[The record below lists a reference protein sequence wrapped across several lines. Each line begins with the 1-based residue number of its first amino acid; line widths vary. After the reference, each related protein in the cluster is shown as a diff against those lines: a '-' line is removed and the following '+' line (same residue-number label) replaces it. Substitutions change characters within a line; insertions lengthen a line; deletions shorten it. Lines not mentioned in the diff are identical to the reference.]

1 MSLYILYQI
10 GILLEGGKKLNK
22 DMLSKAVVMGVI
34 VLFISLSGLNS
45 VTSKDISISDDKILK
60 DNNVIEQMDDNKEII
75 TRISGYVGLDY
86 CTSEGFLLK
95 KVELW
100 TMGNPYCYLEI
111 TGYKKPLFPLHD
123 SKFNEK
129 PTHII
134 AERFI
139 GFIGL
144 SNDWYYSVSGFAIG
158 NIYWE

>member
-1 MSLYILYQI
+1 MLYQI
-10 GILLEGGKKLNK
+10 RILLKGGKKLNK
-22 DMLSKAVVMGVI
+22 DKLSKAVVMGAI

-75 TRISGYVGLDY
+75 TRISGCVGLNY
-86 CTSEGFLLK
+86 CKWDGILLK

-100 TMGNPYCYLEI
+100 TMGFPSCYIEI
-111 TGYKKPLFPLHD
+111 NGYKKPLFPLRD

-134 AERFI
+134 AERFL

-144 SNDWYYSVSGFAIG
+144 SNDWYYSVSGVAIG
-158 NIYWE
+158 NIYWK